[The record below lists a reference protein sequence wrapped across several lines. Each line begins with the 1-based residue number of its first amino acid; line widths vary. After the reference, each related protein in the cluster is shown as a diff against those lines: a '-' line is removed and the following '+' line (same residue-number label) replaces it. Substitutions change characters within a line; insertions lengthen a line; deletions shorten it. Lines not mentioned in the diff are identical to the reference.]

1 MARDEAPPFEL
12 GATWYGGGT
21 IDTDNLGGVNLE
33 GKEYVFEDPNGTGH
47 PVRVRVVRNS
57 GTINIKPKR
66 LTTFASSYYG
76 RRVAGHAAISAA
88 YAFPVDP
95 YLPAAGVPPNDLF
108 YIIVSGPTLC
118 KVTDSGEAIA
128 VGDIMVALTASTSG
142 TADSGRV
149 TSALTL
155 AADEAM
161 NRVGRAMSAVT
172 TGQTGADILVGVGW

>member
-21 IDTDNLGGVNLE
+21 IDTNDLGGVNLE

-47 PVRVRVVRNS
+47 SITVRVVRNG
-57 GTINIKPKR
+57 GTTNIKPKR
-66 LTTFASSYYG
+66 LTPFLSTYYG
-76 RRVAGHAAISAA
+76 RRCAGHAAVGAV
-88 YAFPVDP
+88 YAFPADP
-95 YLPAAGVPPNDLF
+95 FLPSAGVPPNDLF
-108 YIIVSGPTLC
+108 YIVVKGPTIC
-118 KVTDSGEAIA
+118 MVTDSGEAIS
-128 VGDIMVALTASTSG
+128 VGDILVALTASTSG

-161 NRVGRAMSAVT
+161 NRVGRALSAVT
-172 TGQTGADILVGVGW
+172 TGNTGADMLVGVGW